1 MGHQRGYR
9 PVPSVGGRSDT
20 AGDARFTPAGMRWHH
35 IISPKEMGGK
45 LDASKAIIGEN
56 WAHAVR

>member
-1 MGHQRGYR
+1 M
-9 PVPSVGGRSDT
+9 PSVGGRSDT